1 MTSLN
6 DIYTT
11 VPGTVIF
18 TAALVLVM
26 LQLAVLMYAVRDL
39 RDRKNALFAAL
50 HFLIG
55 FAVFGLMM
63 YAGNV
68 YDNLDDGEML
78 PPDALSGQ
86 IFYQPWLLYVIL
98 ELLSAVLIL
107 MHLRQIRRYAETH
120 VSPSAVKETLD
131 WLPVAVCFGDA
142 QGEVRLSNLKMNALS
157 QSLMQQHLS
166 DARGFWEQIKAQGIA
181 QDQGYLLLSKDG
193 HAYLFT
199 QTPLTLSD
207 RNGEKHYTQIIA
219 SDMTDAYQITQELT
233 ANNKHLKAVQY
244 RMKAVAAYERSL
256 IAAREVIKARTA
268 VHNHMGG
275 VLLSGK
281 YYMDHPEGMNEAEM
295 LRLLKFNSFFLL
307 GEANQPEKQTDALQ
321 DVLRMAQRISVTVVF
336 EGTVPAQEP
345 AREIMAQAIEQC
357 AANTVRHA
365 GGDRLTVTITETGLL
380 YTAEFRNNGTPP
392 DQPVR
397 ETGGL
402 SYLRKAAE
410 AVGGTVTTQSEPVF
424 VLTVSVPKQI

>member
-1 MTSLN
+1 MTPLN
-6 DIYTT
+6 DIYIT

-86 IFYQPWLLYVIL
+86 IFYLPWLLYAAP
-98 ELLSAVLIL
+98 ELLSAVLIML
-107 MHLRQIRRYAETH
+107 HLRQIHKYTETH
-120 VSPSAVKETLD
+120 VSAGAVKDTLD
-131 WLPVAVCFGDA
+131 WLPVGFCIGDA
-142 QGEVRLSNLKMNALS
+142 QGEVWLSNLKMNELS

-166 DARGFWEQIKAQGIA
+166 DSRGFWEQIRAQGIA
-181 QDQGYLLLSKDG
+181 QDQGYLLQTKDC

-207 RNGEKHYTQIIA
+207 RDGEKHYTQIIA

-233 ANNKHLKAVQY
+233 ANNKHLKEVQY

-268 VHNHMGG
+268 VHNQMGG

-281 YYMDHPEGMNEAEM
+281 YYMDHPEGMDEAEM

-307 GEANQPEKQTDALQ
+307 GEANQHEKRTDALQ
-321 DVLRMAQRISVTVVF
+321 DVLRMAQRIGVTVVF
-336 EGTVPAQEP
+336 EGTVPAQNP
-345 AREIMAQAIEQC
+345 ARDVFVQAIEQC

-365 GGDRLTVTITETGLL
+365 GGDRLTVTVTETESQ

-410 AVGGTVTTQSEPVF
+410 AAGGTLTVQSEPVF
-424 VLTVSVPKQI
+424 VLTVSVPKHN